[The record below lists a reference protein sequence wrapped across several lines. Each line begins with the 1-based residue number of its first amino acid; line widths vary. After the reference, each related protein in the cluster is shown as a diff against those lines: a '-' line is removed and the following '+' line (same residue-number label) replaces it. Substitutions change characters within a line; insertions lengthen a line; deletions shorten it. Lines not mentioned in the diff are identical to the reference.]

1 MRDDFPF
8 DKRLAADLLADPETT
23 ATVIHM
29 ILLAAYGDE
38 LHGDPQAGIEPMDPV
53 ECWVRVSEDFRV
65 TVPESSENKFNA
77 LMLGLST
84 NAFYEDPVAFV
95 SICNSLY
102 SGDLGDLVEGV
113 MEDLTMPELLW
124 GIYEVELNRGDSQD
138 FIPSIDYII
147 NEVIKNEA
155 QDNEDLEIT
164 EVVPYYESFVKEMR
178 DDMLVQMKTLGVADE
193 IIRSILK
200 SDLSPAKE
208 LDPEVISQI

>member
-8 DKRLAADLLADPETT
+8 DKRLAADFLADPDTT

-29 ILLAAYGDE
+29 IMLAAYGDE

-53 ECWVRVSEDFRV
+53 ECWIRVQEDFNV
-65 TVPESSENKFNA
+65 TVPESSENKLNA
-77 LMLGLST
+77 LMLALST

-102 SGDLGDLVEGV
+102 AGDLGDLVDGV

-138 FIPSIDYII
+138 FVPSIDYII

-155 QDNEDLEIT
+155 QDNEDLEVT

-193 IIRSILK
+193 VIRGILK
-200 SDLSPAKE
+200 TDLSPAKE
-208 LDPEVISQI
+208 LDPEVINQI